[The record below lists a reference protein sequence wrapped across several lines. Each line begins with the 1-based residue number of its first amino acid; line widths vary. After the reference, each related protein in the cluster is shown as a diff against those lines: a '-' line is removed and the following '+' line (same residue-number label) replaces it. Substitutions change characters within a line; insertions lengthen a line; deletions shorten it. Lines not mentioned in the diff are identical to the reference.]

1 MMSEPTLEAITKRL
15 FSEARSFGGWLPQ
28 TLSPET
34 LLQLYSLAQWGPTSM
49 NSQPMRLKFA
59 QSDSSRKKLSTCV
72 DAGNV
77 GKVLSAPVVAIIGM
91 DLNFPATLTELF
103 PHKAEA
109 KNYYIGNAEK
119 TFATALRNS
128 SLQGAYLMLAARLL
142 GLDCGPMSGFD
153 HAAVDRAFWSGSAV
167 KTNFLCA
174 LGYGDHASLKP
185 RGKRYRFE
193 EIAEIV

>member
-1 MMSEPTLEAITKRL
+1 MNEPTPEAITKRL

-28 TLSPET
+28 ALSRET
-34 LLQLYSLAQWGPTSM
+34 LLQLHSLAQWGPTSM

-77 GKVLSAPVVAIIGM
+77 SKVLSAPVVAIIGM
-91 DLNFPATLTELF
+91 DLNFPETLTELF

-119 TFATALRNS
+119 TFETALRNS
-128 SLQGAYLMLAARLL
+128 AAEVIRNFITGEIRVPRTRRSHRATAASGPVANLH
-142 GLDCGPMSGFD
+142 GLDLDLGDEPGRERP
-153 HAAVDRAFWSGSAV
+153 AA
-167 KTNFLCA
+167 
-174 LGYGDHASLKP
+174 
-185 RGKRYRFE
+185 
-193 EIAEIV
+193 